1 MYMNTFGDLET
12 ISRARKH
19 MYKVLSSDLKSL
31 ASLGMLVLT
40 LSWDSFI
47 CELPI
52 GKLSVSIQDRTL
64 KLLNIELSH

>member
-1 MYMNTFGDLET
+1 MYMNTFWDLET

-19 MYKVLSSDLKSL
+19 MYKVLNSDLKSL
-31 ASLGMLVLT
+31 SSLGMLVLR

-52 GKLSVSIQDRTL
+52 GKLSVSIQYRT
-64 KLLNIELSH
+64 